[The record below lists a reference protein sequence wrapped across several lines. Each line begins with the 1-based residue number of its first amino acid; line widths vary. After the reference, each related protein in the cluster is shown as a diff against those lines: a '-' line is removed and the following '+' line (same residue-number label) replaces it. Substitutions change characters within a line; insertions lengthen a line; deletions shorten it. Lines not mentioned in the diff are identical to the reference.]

1 MMKKNLALAFAA
13 LSLLCSCV
21 HQWPEAEPADVVL
34 TLSFDTELPY
44 YKTLIFPDETK
55 STQPLEAAD
64 YYSLLGQD
72 FSEHAKYDIRYIIEA
87 YPRLGNGD
95 FSREASKRW
104 VFTEDDASVIDDY
117 TVTLSIDEGEYEFR
131 VWADFVQQGSKNDY
145 FYKTSNWKEGIKIN
159 HDSGHHGN
167 TDWRDAFS
175 GKKAL
180 EVIRYGEIAEP
191 TNGVV
196 KMSRPLGK
204 YVFVTNDLDDFV
216 TKVMRTKADEAA
228 KAGETKVPEFN
239 IDDYSLV
246 IAYTG
251 FMPSSYSMITDRAN
265 DSDVNVRFS
274 SKLRQVDDKTAIMA
288 FDYVLANPA
297 TATQTN
303 VIMGIE
309 LQDKDGTV
317 LASHAQVRVPL
328 NRSQFTVIE
337 GRFLMQESSGGI
349 TLNPDFEGEFIV
361 PVN

>member
-1 MMKKNLALAFAA
+1 MKKLALAFAA

-21 HQWPEAEPADVVL
+21 HQWPEAEPADVQL
-34 TLSFDTELPY
+34 TLTFDTEMPY
-44 YKTLIFPDETK
+44 YKTLMFPDETK
-55 STQPLEAAD
+55 STPGYVD
-64 YYSLLGQD
+64 LLGQD
-72 FSEHAKYDIRYIIEA
+72 FSDHENYDIRYTIEA
-87 YPRLGNGD
+87 YQLLGNGSY
-95 FSREASKRW
+95 SREASRRW
-104 VFTEDDASVIDDY
+104 VFTEDDASVLDDY
-117 TVTLSIDEGEYEFR
+117 TVTLSIDEGEYDFR
-131 VWADFVQQGSKNDY
+131 AWVDFVPQGTRDDH
-145 FYKTSNWKEGIKIN
+145 FYKTNDWKEGIKVN
-159 HDSGHHGN
+159 RQNGHHGN
-167 TDWRDAFS
+167 SDWRDAFS

-180 EVIRYGEIAEP
+180 EVIRYGSIAEP
-191 TNGVV
+191 TSGVIQ
-196 KMSRPLGK
+196 MSRPLGK

-216 TKVMRTKADEAA
+216 TKVLRTKADEAA
-228 KAGETKVPEFN
+228 KVGDTKAPEFN
-239 IDDYSLV
+239 IEDYTLV

-251 FMPSSYSMITDRAN
+251 FMPSSYSMLTDRAN

-274 SKLRQVDDKTAIMA
+274 SKLTQVDENTAIMG

-317 LASHAQVRVPL
+317 LASHASVRVPL
-328 NRSQFTVIE
+328 NRSEFTVIE